1 MRDVLP
7 KSEHQSANHGDRTA
21 HETIC
26 SSLVRSPGEDR
37 DTVHFGELDDQGC
50 FSRDANAQM
59 STEGPRNDK
68 PDSVMIRGNGEDTV
82 CLRGLQHI
90 IVHTTSAAFRRTHEN

>member
-1 MRDVLP
+1 VRDILP

-50 FSRDANAQM
+50 FSRMRTRRREQK
-59 STEGPRNDK
+59 G
-68 PDSVMIRGNGEDTV
+68 RGTIS
-82 CLRGLQHI
+82 Q
-90 IVHTTSAAFRRTHEN
+90 IVL